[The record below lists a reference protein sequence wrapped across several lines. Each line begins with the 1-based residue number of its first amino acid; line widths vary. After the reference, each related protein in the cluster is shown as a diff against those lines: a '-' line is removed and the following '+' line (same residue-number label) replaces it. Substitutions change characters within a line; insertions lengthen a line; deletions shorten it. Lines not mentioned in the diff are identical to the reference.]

1 MKGSGGGEIAR
12 TKMRE
17 TKRAW
22 RGWRM
27 KQEQAKLQSE
37 RSAAERDECKLTE
50 NCGSKWLKIFNDYKR
65 NKIEDKGF

>member
-1 MKGSGGGEIAR
+1 
-12 TKMRE
+12 
-17 TKRAW
+17 
-22 RGWRM
+22 M

-37 RSAAERDECKLTE
+37 RSAAECKLTE